1 MKMSRSIRGGL
12 AAVVALAATLSL
24 AACATGGST
33 GASTTGSTS
42 DTATTAKTT
51 LNALFMQQAGY
62 SQDQIDAM
70 IQAYETANPNVTVN
84 ATYVAYEALHDKIVT
99 AAPAG
104 TYDVVLVDV
113 IWPAEFATKGI
124 LTDVTSRYPASWQTD
139 MLGGAYTTAEFNG
152 KFYGVPW
159 GPSTKFLYVNED
171 MIAKVGATDADLGT
185 WDGLLAV
192 AQKLKDQGVVQYP
205 LAWSWSQAEAVICDY
220 GQMLGAFGGS
230 FTDASGNLDVNN
242 AVGVQALTW
251 MKQTIDDG
259 LTNPASTTFIEDDV
273 QKSLAQGQ
281 TAFGLN
287 WESTFAA
294 LQDPTQ
300 SNVVGKIHILP
311 TPAGPTG
318 ARPGINGAMALGIP
332 TGSKNQDAA
341 WDLITY
347 LTSQPVQNQYPTGW
361 LPNWT
366 SSYSDPTI
374 TAQAPE
380 LFAAAKTGYA
390 DLIQR
395 PQVANYNATSAVLQA
410 DIQKAL
416 LGQMTPQ
423 AAMDDAVA
431 QSKTAS

>member
-1 MKMSRSIRGGL
+1 MKMTRFIRAGL
-12 AAVVALAATLSL
+12 AGVAALAVTLSL
-24 AACATGGST
+24 AACSSSGG
-33 GASTTGSTS
+33 GGTTSGG
-42 DTATTAKTT
+42 KTT

-62 SQDQIDAM
+62 SQEQIDAM
-70 IQAYETANPNVTVN
+70 IKAYETANPDVTVN

-124 LTDVTSRYPASWQTD
+124 LTDVTSRYPASWKTD

-159 GPSTKFLYVNED
+159 GPSTKFLYANED
-171 MIAKVGATDADLGT
+171 MLAQVGATDADLGT

-192 AQKLKDQGVVQYP
+192 AQKMKDQGVVQYP

-220 GQMLGAFGGS
+220 GQLLGAFGGS
-230 FTDASGNLDVNN
+230 FTDSSGNLDVNN
-242 AVGVQALTW
+242 NVGVQTLTW
-251 MKQTIDDG
+251 MKQSIDNG

-294 LQDPTQ
+294 LQDSTQ
-300 SNVVGKIHILP
+300 STVVGKIHILP
-311 TPAGPTG
+311 TPAGPSG

-341 WDLITY
+341 WNLITY
-347 LTSQPVQNQYPTGW
+347 LTSQDVQNQYPTGW
-361 LPNWT
+361 LPNW
-366 SSYSDPTI
+366 SASYSDASI

-416 LGQMTPQ
+416 IGQMTPQ
-423 AAMDDAVA
+423 QAMDDAVA
-431 QSKTAS
+431 QSKAG